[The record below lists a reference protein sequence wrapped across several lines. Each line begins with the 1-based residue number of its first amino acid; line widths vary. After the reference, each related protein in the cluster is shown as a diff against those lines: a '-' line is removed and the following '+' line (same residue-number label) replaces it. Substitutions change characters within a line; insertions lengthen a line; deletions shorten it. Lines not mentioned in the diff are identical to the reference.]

1 MAYECDTYGQEV
13 DQVQDDTGLHSIGM
27 DGCGADQQQAA
38 SVYVLVRLMVFFVQ
52 PGHLRN

>member
-13 DQVQDDTGLHSIGM
+13 DPVQDDTGLHSIGM

-38 SVYVLVRLMVFFVQ
+38 SVYVLVHLVVFFVQ